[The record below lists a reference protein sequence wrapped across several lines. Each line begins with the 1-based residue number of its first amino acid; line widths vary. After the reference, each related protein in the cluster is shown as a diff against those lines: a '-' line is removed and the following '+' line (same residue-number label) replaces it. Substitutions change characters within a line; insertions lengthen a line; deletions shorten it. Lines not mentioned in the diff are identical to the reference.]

1 MTLENFLRTSA
12 IQWHG
17 TANKDSLEGAQEATK
32 KSYLKYNSR
41 NVKGL
46 FLSSYMQNKQ
56 EFSLC
61 FSSTQC
67 VFVDPTEVPAYVAC
81 RDGSQLGLER
91 ALSVYRCDDR
101 LALLKKQF
109 VKETLEAGKSG

>member
-1 MTLENFLRTSA
+1 
-12 IQWHG
+12 
-17 TANKDSLEGAQEATK
+17 
-32 KSYLKYNSR
+32 
-41 NVKGL
+41 
-46 FLSSYMQNKQ
+46 MQNKQ

-101 LALLKKQF
+101 LAHLKKQF
-109 VKETLEAGKSG
+109 VKETLEAGKSGWTCCVGHIWSILCDQLHTP